1 MFHGTCSRG
10 GSWREAKVTALSLP
24 LGVAGILL
32 GFCVPL
38 PVLGQD
44 ADGSGSNRVAS
55 SRSDYV
61 TKSGETVPRP
71 DKLDL
76 GPGRDIQRRTPEQ
89 ERDDAVTRGI
99 CAGCLR

>member
-1 MFHGTCSRG
+1 MFHGTCFRG
-10 GSWREAKVTALSLP
+10 GATMETKAERLSLP

-32 GFCVPL
+32 GLCVPP

-44 ADGSGSNRVAS
+44 ADGSGSNRIAS
-55 SRSDYV
+55 SRSEYV

-76 GPGRDIQRRTPEQ
+76 GPGSDIQRRTREQ